1 MHLAVREAPDYDI
14 SRLLIGNGAEIGS
27 LNRESQTPLHS
38 FYNAIS
44 SKLIRSHWDCI
55 DPDLQDF
62 RGMTIAHYTTWTK
75 QSTLADIK
83 PFLVAQDVFLS
94 AKDVYG
100 RTVLHLAAQ
109 RGNIALV
116 GSLLQLTDW
125 SVKQVQDNAGRTP
138 LHYATESTR
147 VRVIDM
153 LKDSGIRADDV
164 DVYGRTAL
172 HHSAAEGTLAA
183 VKHLTCTADERQLA
197 RKDGEGKSI
206 LRLACEHKN
215 LEVVEYLRS
224 VRGMTLAPSKTS
236 LPANKKFLYVSTVKL
251 GLMVLGLAVIVSNPM
266 RIAMLLLCCWIRVQY
281 GASLTR

>member
-1 MHLAVREAPDYDI
+1 MLY
-14 SRLLIGNGAEIGS
+14 
-27 LNRESQTPLHS
+27 
-38 FYNAIS
+38 
-44 SKLIRSHWDCI
+44 
-55 DPDLQDF
+55 
-62 RGMTIAHYTTWTK
+62 
-75 QSTLADIK
+75 
-83 PFLVAQDVFLS
+83 
-94 AKDVYG
+94 
-100 RTVLHLAAQ
+100 LAAQ

-172 HHSAAEGTLAA
+172 HYSAAEGTLAI
-183 VKHLTCTADERQLA
+183 VKYLTCTADERQLA

-215 LEVVEYLRS
+215 LEVVEYLRF

-236 LPANKKFLYVSTVKL
+236 LLANKKFLYVSTVKL
-251 GLMVLGLAVIVSNPM
+251 GLMVLGLAVIVSNPI
-266 RIAMLLLCCWIRVQY
+266 RITILLLCY
-281 GASLTR
+281 